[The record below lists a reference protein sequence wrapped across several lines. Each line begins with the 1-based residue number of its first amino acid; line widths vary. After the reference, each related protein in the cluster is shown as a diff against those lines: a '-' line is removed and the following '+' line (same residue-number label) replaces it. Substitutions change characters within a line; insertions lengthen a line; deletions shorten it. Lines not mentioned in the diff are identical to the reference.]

1 MSRASA
7 PVRDPTHE
15 LYDQACAVL
24 AAAQGMRAAGRRRT
38 APGDVDAVLDCVS
51 AGLDAIAAAIDA
63 LGERAVERL
72 DTADQLLPPDDG
84 RIGADEARV
93 RFAQLAECVREP
105 AAISSRRG

>member
-24 AAAQGMRAAGRRRT
+24 AAAQGMRAAGRRPT

-63 LGERAVERL
+63 LGERAVDRL
-72 DTADQLLPPDDG
+72 DAADRFLAPDGD
-84 RIGADEARV
+84 RISAEEARV